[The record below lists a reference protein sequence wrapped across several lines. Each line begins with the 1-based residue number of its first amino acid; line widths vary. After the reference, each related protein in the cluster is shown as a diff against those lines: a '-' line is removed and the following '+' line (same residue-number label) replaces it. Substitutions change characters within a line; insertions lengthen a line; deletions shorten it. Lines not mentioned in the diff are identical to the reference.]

1 MPFFWCQA
9 QAQYVGP
16 QPTTFVFVQA
26 CEEHDQQ
33 GPGTPEQ
40 PVLYRLMEMV
50 IF

>member
-1 MPFFWCQA
+1 MAMEKKC

-33 GPGTPEQ
+33 GPGTPNK
-40 PVLYRLMEMV
+40 PVLNGWKW
-50 IF
+50 